1 MRNIRSAMA
10 LILAVLLTAALCAC
24 AAAPGSDAGLAST
37 PGSGPAKQADAT
49 DFMSYA
55 GPIFP
60 LTLAQAAPAL
70 SADREILLDCAPY
83 AGSEAAVTVT
93 DRYTIQ
99 NNAEDACTV
108 TVLYPFVSSLSDLET
123 LRPKLSVDGT
133 GTETAIYPGA
143 FPGWFG
149 PASPEPEDAEERWNL
164 RHAESWTEY
173 QTLLSGSYQSDA
185 LAPKSLPDQT
195 AYVYSFTASGDTTA
209 SAATLAVTLDLD
221 QEQTTILTYGI
232 NGYGLD
238 EATGQPQYSYFT
250 NEHGQSLHLI
260 AALGQDLSGYAMQ
273 GYTDGSCEPGKELD
287 TLEGT
292 ATRTEMPLAELLQQT
307 AAAQLGEGASAE
319 AVDQLANAAAEL
331 LTGYS
336 VCSAEP
342 AERYSEGM
350 LDALLQ
356 DAYVVQRVCYAV
368 ADVTIPAGGT
378 VCIEAVSRK
387 PHSFDFFGSYNEMV
401 DGYGIMTT
409 ESALTLQNQTARLD
423 THGLV
428 TVYGQN
434 FGFSEQGSTVPLSA
448 ETEYYYLNLT
458 AADGES

>member
-1 MRNIRSAMA
+1 MRNIRSAIA
-10 LILAVLLTAALCAC
+10 LLLAVLLTAALCAC
-24 AAAPGSDAGLAST
+24 AAPGADAGLAST

-60 LTLAQAAPAL
+60 LTLAQADPAL

-99 NNAEDACTV
+99 NNAEDACTA

-123 LRPKLSVDGT
+123 LRPQLAVDGT
-133 GTETAIYPGA
+133 DVGAAIYPGA

-149 PASPEPEDAEERWNL
+149 PASPEPEDAEQRWNL

-195 AYVYSFTASGDTTA
+195 VYVYSFTASGETTA
-209 SAATLAVTLDLD
+209 NAATLAVTLDLD
-221 QEQTTILTYGI
+221 PEQTTILTYGI

-273 GYTDGSCEPGKELD
+273 GYTDGSCEQGKELD

-292 ATRTEMPLAELLQQT
+292 VTRTEMPLAELLQQT

-319 AVDQLANAAAEL
+319 AVDQLANAVAEL

-356 DAYVVQRVCYAV
+356 DAYVVQRVCYA
-368 ADVTIPAGGT
+368 AAEVTIPAGGT

-409 ESALTLQNQTARLD
+409 NSTLTLQNQTARLD

-428 TVYGQN
+428 TIYGQN

-458 AADGES
+458 AAAGES

>member
-1 MRNIRSAMA
+1 MRNIRK
-10 LILAVLLTAALCAC
+10 ILALRLALLLAAALCAC
-24 AAAPGSDAGLAST
+24 AAAPGSNAGLAST

-55 GPIFP
+55 GPVFP
-60 LTLAQAAPAL
+60 LTLTQAAPVL

-83 AGSEAAVTVT
+83 AGSEAALTVT

-99 NNAEDACTV
+99 NNAEDACTA
-108 TVLYPFVSSLSDLET
+108 TMLYPFISSLSDLET
-123 LRPKLSVDGT
+123 LQPQLTVDGT
-133 GTETAIYPGA
+133 GVAVAVYPGA

-173 QTLLSGSYQSDA
+173 QTMLSGSHQSDA

-195 AYVYSFTASGDTTA
+195 VYVYSFTASGETTA
-209 SAATLAVTLDLD
+209 NAATLAVTLDLD
-221 QEQTTILTYGI
+221 PEQTTILTYGI

-260 AALGQDLSGYAMQ
+260 AALGQDLTGYSMQ
-273 GYTDGSCEPGKELD
+273 GYTDGSCEQGKELD

-292 ATRTEMPLAELLQQT
+292 VTRTEMPLAELLRQT
-307 AAAQLGEGASAE
+307 AAVQLGEGASAE

-336 VCSAEP
+336 VCSAAP

-356 DAYVVQRVCYAV
+356 DAYVVQRVCYA
-368 ADVTIPAGGT
+368 AAEVTIPAGGT

-387 PHSFDFFGSYNEMV
+387 PHSFDFFGFYNEMV

-409 ESALTLQNQTARLD
+409 ENALTLQNQTARLD

-428 TVYGQN
+428 TIYGQN

-458 AADGES
+458 AAAGES